1 MRGNGA
7 MERNLAKG
15 GALPAM
21 VISIKESGPM
31 DWRMGGENGLGPRGT
46 STRANGKMGNNMGT
60 GNIYGLLA
68 GRDVVVCF
76 SVVVLF
82 YFFCLESYGDA
93 TLHTHVLILNTLS
106 VVQRSL

>member
-31 DWRMGGENGLGPRGT
+31 DWRMGGENGLGPRGI

-68 GRDVVVCF
+68 GRECCCCL
-76 SVVVLF
+76 LF
-82 YFFCLESYGDA
+82 CCCYFFVWKAMEMQPC
-93 TLHTHVLILNTLS
+93 THICVNS
-106 VVQRSL
+106 QYSMAQRSL